1 VPLAEAQA
9 LASVVAF
16 SGGSVIF
23 SDDVTTLE
31 KAGGGFSSVAPGVT
45 VGRWGEKA
53 TENWGRERTSFA
65 QMLHV

>member
-1 VPLAEAQA
+1 MYTPIIIWQGDWIPREPFWGTPTKVPLTEAQA

-31 KAGGGFSSVAPGVT
+31 KATGGSRMVAAGH
-45 VGRWGEKA
+45 GE
-53 TENWGRERTSFA
+53 
-65 QMLHV
+65 